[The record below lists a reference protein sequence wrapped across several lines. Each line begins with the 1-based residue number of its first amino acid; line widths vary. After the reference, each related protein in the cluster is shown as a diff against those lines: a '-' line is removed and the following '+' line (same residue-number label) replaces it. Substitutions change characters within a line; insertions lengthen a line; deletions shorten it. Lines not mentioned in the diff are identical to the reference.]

1 MKKQES
7 LIAYSPNTISAL
19 WYNQNKFTQFTI
31 ATEYARLLLPEW
43 ISILGGKS
51 RLQLTV
57 MISCPQ

>member
-31 ATEYARLLLPEW
+31 ATEYARLLLPVKVDLHTW
-43 ISILGGKS
+43 RQVQASTDGDD
-51 RLQLTV
+51 
-57 MISCPQ
+57 